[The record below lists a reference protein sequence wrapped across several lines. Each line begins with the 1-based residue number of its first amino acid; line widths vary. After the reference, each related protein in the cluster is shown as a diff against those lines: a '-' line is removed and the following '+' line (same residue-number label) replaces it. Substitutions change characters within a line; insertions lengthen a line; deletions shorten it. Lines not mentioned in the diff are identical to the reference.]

1 MNFPKRSVFDL
12 THERKLS
19 CDMGELIPVMCQ
31 EVVPGDT
38 FNVSTDI
45 LLRLSP
51 MLAPMMH
58 RVNVFTHFFFVPN
71 RLVHTNWESFITG
84 GDTGTDATAIPT
96 VTSGAGGQAVGTLW
110 DYFGLPTGVANLSVL
125 AYPFRAYNLIYNE
138 WYRSTFIQNTPV
150 AISKGDGAD
159 TTTAMSLLNRNWE
172 KDYFTA
178 ALPNPQRGTAVA
190 LPLGTEAPVLGLG
203 SDTTTFGDTNITVY
217 ESDGT
222 TSVYANAKDV
232 DGTGANHLYVQQD
245 GSTNY
250 PNIRADLSA
259 ATAANIN
266 DLRLAWQVQ
275 RFLERQA
282 RGGSRYI
289 ETILSQF
296 GVKSSDA
303 RLQRPEYLGGGRSPI
318 VVSEVIQSSPET
330 FVPSDDTPTTPIGT
344 LAGHGFSAQ
353 RTHTFNKSFE
363 EHGYIIGIMSI
374 MPRTAYQQGV
384 HRMWNRTTKYD
395 FYWPVFANLGEQAIL
410 NKELQADH
418 STPDGVFGY
427 APRYEEYRTQPSVVC
442 GSFRDTF
449 DYWHMGR
456 KFTGGS
462 EEAANPTLSTA
473 FITCTPTKRISA
485 VTTEDN
491 CWVQVL
497 NRVKAVRPIPR
508 IGEPGLVDHN

>member
-19 CDMGELIPVMCQ
+19 CDMGKLIPIMCE

-58 RVNVFTHFFFVPN
+58 RVNVFTHFFYVPT
-71 RLVHTNWESFITG
+71 RLLHANWESFITG
-84 GDTGTDATAIPT
+84 GAEGTDATAIPT
-96 VTSGAGGQAVGTLW
+96 ISSGGSGQATGTLW
-110 DYFGLPTGVANLSVL
+110 DYFGLPTGVANVSVL

-138 WYRSTFIQNTPV
+138 WYRDQWLQSKVAVST
-150 AISKGDGAD
+150 GDGAD
-159 TTTAMSLLNRNWE
+159 STTAIGLLNRNWE
-172 KDYFTA
+172 KDYFTS
-178 ALPNPQRGTAVA
+178 ALKAPQRGTAVS
-190 LPLGTEAPVLGLG
+190 LPLGDSAP
-203 SDTTTFGDTNITVY
+203 ITVNGGVWGADNTQQY
-217 ESDGT
+217 SIENTANGDKWKMASNGT
-222 TSVYANAKDV
+222 YLGNASSA
-232 DGTGANHLYVQQD
+232 GSATGQLI
-245 GSTNY
+245 T
-250 PNIRADLSA
+250 DLSE
-259 ATAANIN
+259 ATSATVN
-266 DLRLAWQVQ
+266 DLRLAFQVQ

-282 RGGSRYI
+282 RGGARYI

-318 VVSEVIQSSPET
+318 VVSEVIQAAPET

-353 RTHTFNKSFE
+353 RSHEFTKSFE

-395 FYWPVFANLGEQAIL
+395 FYWPVFAHLGEQAIL

-418 STPDGVFGY
+418 TTPDGVFGY
-427 APRYEEYRTQPSVVC
+427 APRYEEYRTRPSVVC
-442 GSFRDTF
+442 GDFRSTF

-462 EEAANPTLSTA
+462 EEGANPTLSSA
-473 FITCTPTKRISA
+473 FVTCTPTKRISA
-485 VTTEDN
+485 VTTEHN

-508 IGEPGLVDHN
+508 LGEPGLIDHN